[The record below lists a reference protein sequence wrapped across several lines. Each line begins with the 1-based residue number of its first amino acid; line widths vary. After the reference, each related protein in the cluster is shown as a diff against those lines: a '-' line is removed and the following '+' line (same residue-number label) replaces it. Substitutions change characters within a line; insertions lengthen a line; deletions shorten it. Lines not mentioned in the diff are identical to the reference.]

1 MTGDIPWY
9 PVVDGPYA
17 DFAAELLKRAGIDI
31 FEYPETMA
39 RIAAYLVMMQAVE
52 RAGAVDRE
60 RVRQALYLGTFDAP
74 TRPIVFDETGFAPR
88 NGAVTLQIQKGRS
101 VIVWPPEIATGKV
114 GYPAPSWK

>member
-1 MTGDIPWY
+1 
-9 PVVDGPYA
+9 
-17 DFAAELLKRAGIDI
+17 
-31 FEYPETMA
+31 MA
-39 RIAAYLVMMQAVE
+39 RIAAYLVMVQAVE
-52 RAGAVDRE
+52 RARSVDRE
-60 RVRQALYLGTFDAP
+60 RVRQVLYLGTFDAP